1 MWESIEINGRKGD
14 PADRMDRVRVA
25 IWDATK
31 SILTYLKVS
40 WAQKGR
46 SVDQLGWWLLA
57 GAESESPSIET
68 VLHIRN
74 RTILT
79 LGSFIP
85 NFAPKHTMD
94 IRQAVEA
101 LKCLRYYNHSPLT
114 SQASY
119 PHQHDGELYGD
130 MKVTSEY
137 IRPTVDKW
145 GEMHFGLLLTW
156 QIIGKVTVTSKI
168 MVIMYPPLPGQEI
181 PVGHVQSTAETAVVC
196 TSGST
201 HTDSK
206 LPSTEA
212 TEPGSITSSA
222 GSNVKRER
230 QDSEN
235 SADVKSLRSEG
246 SKCSTDANLAKRM
259 KHEGCS

>member
-1 MWESIEINGRKGD
+1 MWESIEINGREGD
-14 PADRMDRVRVA
+14 PAERMDRMRMA
-25 IWDATK
+25 IWVATK
-31 SILTYLKVS
+31 SILKYLKDS
-40 WAQKGR
+40 WGKKSR

-68 VLHIRN
+68 VLHIRD
-74 RTILT
+74 RVTKT

-85 NFAPKHTMD
+85 NFAPEHTRD
-94 IRQAVEA
+94 IEQAVEA
-101 LKCLRYYNHSPLT
+101 LKCLRDYNHPPLR

-119 PHQHDGELYGD
+119 QNQNDGELYGD

-137 IRPTVDKW
+137 TRPTVDKW

-168 MVIMYPPLPGQEI
+168 MVIMYPPLPGQET
-181 PVGHVQSTAETAVVC
+181 PVGHEQSTAETAVAC

-212 TEPGSITSSA
+212 TEPGSITSIA
-222 GSNVKRER
+222 GNNVKRER
-230 QDSEN
+230 QDSED
-235 SADVKSLRSEG
+235 SVDVKSLRSED
-246 SKCSTDANLAKRM
+246 SKCSIDAKRM
-259 KHEGCS
+259 KRERYS